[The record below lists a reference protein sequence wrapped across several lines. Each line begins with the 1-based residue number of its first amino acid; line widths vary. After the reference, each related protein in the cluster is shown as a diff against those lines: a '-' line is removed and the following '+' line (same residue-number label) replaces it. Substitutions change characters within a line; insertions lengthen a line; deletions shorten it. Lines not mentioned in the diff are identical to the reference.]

1 MEPFLVVLLRQP
13 PIFLTSLLV
22 IYVSESWMGLYV
34 SFVQKDEKE
43 CAINS
48 KKMCTKQRD
57 IEKGRAGQSTS
68 ALGRALLSQ

>member
-1 MEPFLVVLLRQP
+1 MEPFLVILLRQP
-13 PIFLTSLLV
+13 PIFLTSLLG
-22 IYVSESWMGLYV
+22 IDVSESWMGLYM
-34 SFVQKDEKE
+34 SFMQKDEKE

-68 ALGRALLSQ
+68 VLGRALVSQ